1 MTHVYV
7 ERAARQA
14 ILTRLKIVPEGQ
26 VDDQDDDYNSD
37 LVHWLEDSGRR
48 PAIRLHES
56 AEERIRYLE
65 ELTGRKL
72 ASRQDI
78 LDYFKELKEREA
90 ELQRSEAK
98 RRVVRETFFLGVLAL
113 AAAQYYYW
121 DISLQI
127 AALQKVHYFVP
138 VAAAISS

>member
-1 MTHVYV
+1 M
-7 ERAARQA
+7 
-14 ILTRLKIVPEGQ
+14 
-26 VDDQDDDYNSD
+26 DDQDDDYNSD

-138 VAAAISS
+138 VAATTSS